1 MYFNKYMNKIF
12 KLFKSSPH
20 SSLKWNN
27 YFEIYESSLKKFIN
41 KKVTLVEIGVGNGG
55 SLFMWKKFLGSKA
68 KIIGIDLNPD
78 AKKFEKFGFKI
89 FIGDQADPNFWKKFY
104 SKNGK
109 IDILI
114 DDGGHT
120 NLQQITALM
129 ESIENIKNDGL
140 IIIED
145 THTSFMNYKG
155 FKNPSDYSLI
165 NFTNKII
172 ENLHSRNPMIKKKMN
187 LFSKKISSIEYF
199 DSIVIIK
206 ISKKKYSYSKNLYN
220 NKKLNSFFT
229 DYRFKRAIIKKNNNK
244 ISLLNYIKSKISK
257 KGFLQSIY
265 ENYLIKKYLDKL
277 NN

>member
-1 MYFNKYMNKIF
+1 MNKIF

-20 SSLKWNN
+20 SSLKWDN
-27 YFEIYESSLKKFIN
+27 YFEIYEASLKKFIN

-104 SKNGK
+104 IKNGK

-172 ENLHSRNPMIKKKMN
+172 ENLHRRNPMIKKKMN

-206 ISKKKYSYSKNLYN
+206 ISKKKYSYSKNLHN

-229 DYRFKRAIIKKNNNK
+229 DYRFKRTIIKKNDSK
-244 ISLLNYIKSKISK
+244 IPLLSYIKLKISK

>member
-1 MYFNKYMNKIF
+1 MNKIF

-20 SSLKWNN
+20 SSLKWDN
-27 YFEIYESSLKKFIN
+27 YFEIYETSLKKFIN

-89 FIGDQADPNFWKKFY
+89 FTGDQADPNFWKKFY

-129 ESIENIKNDGL
+129 ESIENIKNGGL

-165 NFTNKII
+165 NFSNKII
-172 ENLHSRNPMIKKKMN
+172 ENLHRRNPMIKKKMN
-187 LFSKKISSIEYF
+187 LFSEKISSIEYF

-206 ISKKKYSYSKNLYN
+206 ISKKKYSYSKNLHN
-220 NKKLNSFFT
+220 NKKLNPFFT
-229 DYRFKRAIIKKNNNK
+229 DYRFKRTIIKKNNNK
-244 ISLLNYIKSKISK
+244 KSFLSYIKSKISK
-257 KGFLQSIY
+257 KGFLQGIY
-265 ENYLIKKYLDKL
+265 ENHLIKKYLDKL

>member
-12 KLFKSSPH
+12 KIFKSSSH
-20 SSLKWNN
+20 SSLKWDN
-27 YFEIYESSLKKFIN
+27 YFEIYEASLKKFIN

-172 ENLHSRNPMIKKKMN
+172 ENLHRRNPMIKKKMN

-257 KGFLQSIY
+257 KGFLQGIY

>member
-1 MYFNKYMNKIF
+1 
-12 KLFKSSPH
+12 
-20 SSLKWNN
+20 
-27 YFEIYESSLKKFIN
+27 
-41 KKVTLVEIGVGNGG
+41 
-55 SLFMWKKFLGSKA
+55 MWKKFLGSKA
-68 KIIGIDLNPD
+68 KIIGVDLNPD

-104 SKNGK
+104 NKNGK

-172 ENLHSRNPMIKKKMN
+172 ENLHRRNPMIKKKMN

-206 ISKKKYSYSKNLYN
+206 ISNKKYSYSKNLHN
-220 NKKLNSFFT
+220 NKYLMNNTYLPKSDSKDYKLFFNYST
-229 DYRFKRAIIKKNNNK
+229 HLHITYINIDSDSIDTFFPFDHIAIKENFIKNNTLQLSNTAQYTQWIKK
-244 ISLLNYIKSKISK
+244 
-257 KGFLQSIY
+257 
-265 ENYLIKKYLDKL
+265 
-277 NN
+277 